1 MNDFAIQGV
10 TILGTEISNHNFFM
24 LYFVLGV
31 LLSLGFFVF
40 VCLSVYYKE
49 CPSVIIWSLLFIL
62 AIAATFLTY
71 KEWKAP
77 PKTIYT
83 ISIDDTASYNEIKN
97 NFYYIHE
104 LPNGLYDVKL
114 TEHNSQNDYK
124 SKKILS
130 QFVPFVSHS

>member
-40 VCLSVYYKE
+40 VCISVYYKE
-49 CPSVIIWSLLFIL
+49 CPSVIICSLLFIL
-62 AIAATFLTY
+62 AIAATFLAY

-77 PKTIYT
+77 PETIYT

-104 LPNGLYDVKL
+104 LPNGLYEVKL
-114 TEHNSQNDYK
+114 TENNCKND
-124 SKKILS
+124 
-130 QFVPFVSHS
+130 

>member
-31 LLSLGFFVF
+31 FLSLGFFVLICAGISDKEYIAAV
-40 VCLSVYYKE
+40 VC
-49 CPSVIIWSLLFIL
+49 SLLCMLSIFIAFL
-62 AIAATFLTY
+62 AY

-77 PKTIYT
+77 PETIYT
-83 ISIDDTASYNEIKN
+83 ISIDDTASYNQIKN

-104 LPNGLYDVKL
+104 LPNGLYEVKL
-114 TEHNSQNDYK
+114 KSTNS
-124 SKKILS
+124 
-130 QFVPFVSHS
+130 